1 MFPYIGSKSIE
12 VENKITKGLN
22 IQADRLYY
30 NKDEKVYFKVSKHG
44 FLYIYSKVLE
54 SGYFS
59 VIEKKLDK
67 DGEFIET
74 SKKRYT
80 DTNFGEFSKAIIV

>member
-22 IQADRLYY
+22 VQSDKLYY

-54 SGYFS
+54 NGYFS

-67 DGEFIET
+67 DGDFVET

-80 DTNFGEFSKAIIV
+80 DTNSCEFSKAIIV

>member
-22 IQADRLYY
+22 IQVDRLYY
-30 NKDEKVYFKVSKHG
+30 NKDEKVYFKVTKHG
-44 FLYIYSKVLE
+44 FLYIYNKVFE
-54 SGYFS
+54 NGYFS
-59 VIEKKLDK
+59 VIEKKLNK
-67 DGEFIET
+67 DGEFVET

-80 DTNFGEFSKAIIV
+80 NDSSCEFSRANVV